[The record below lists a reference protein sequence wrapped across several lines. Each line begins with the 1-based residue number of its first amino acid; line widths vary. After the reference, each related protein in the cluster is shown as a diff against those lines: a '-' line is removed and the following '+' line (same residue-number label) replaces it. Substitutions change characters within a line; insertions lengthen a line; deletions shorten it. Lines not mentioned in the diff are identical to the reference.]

1 MANERKTPGK
11 TPGEPGPDVPKT
23 PHPDRERR
31 IGDPETDR
39 PEIES
44 GGNNPGPRTGQRGTG
59 NPGTDD
65 GDDEMETGP
74 GPRTGGKGTE
84 RPDEQRTR
92 QGGEGRTNPQNPAQD
107 PERRTSTDRTGNR

>member
-1 MANERKTPGK
+1 MANERKTPK
-11 TPGEPGPDVPKT
+11 DPGQDVPKT

-44 GGNNPGPRTGQRGTG
+44 G
-59 NPGTDD
+59 
-65 GDDEMETGP
+65 DDELETGP
-74 GPRTGGKGTE
+74 GPRRGDKGTE
-84 RPDEQRTR
+84 RPNEQRTR
-92 QGGEGRTNPQNPAQD
+92 QGGEREGAGRTNPQNPAQD

>member
-1 MANERKTPGK
+1 MANERKTPQK
-11 TPGEPGPDVPKT
+11 SPNDPGSDVPKT

-31 IGDPETDR
+31 IGDPQTDR

-44 GGNNPGPRTGQRGTG
+44 GANNPPA
-59 NPGTDD
+59 NPGVDD
-65 GDDEMETGP
+65 GDDEMETGS
-74 GPRTGGKGTE
+74 GPRPGGKGTE
-84 RPDEQRTR
+84 RPNEQRTQ

>member
-11 TPGEPGPDVPKT
+11 APDEPGPDVPKT

-44 GGNNPGPRTGQRGTG
+44 GGDNPGPRP
-59 NPGTDD
+59 N
-65 GDDEMETGP
+65 
-74 GPRTGGKGTE
+74 
-84 RPDEQRTR
+84 EQRTR